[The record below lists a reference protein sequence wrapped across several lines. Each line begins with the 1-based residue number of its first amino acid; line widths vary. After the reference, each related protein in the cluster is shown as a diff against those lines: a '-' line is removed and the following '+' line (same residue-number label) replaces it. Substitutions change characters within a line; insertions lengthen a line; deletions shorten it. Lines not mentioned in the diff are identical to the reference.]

1 MARARVKECIEIFE
15 KLRSVFKITNLG
27 CLTNDI
33 LDQFEPVLKQQNVL
47 ESSIRVKS
55 EEYSSLLEVKSE
67 KLKELQKVKLK
78 MASKYSMKYLIIS

>member
-15 KLRSVFKITNLG
+15 KLRRVFKITNLG